1 MRRRKSS
8 QPLEWI
14 QLCIFEKLYFMEN
27 IKVLYKTNTQNQKCC
42 RIKCLLYS
50 PPGYYPKNP
59 SGISPLTW
67 IFFPSLHK
75 YAAFW
80 YSAGCSLGTFDIGI
94 FPPHLKALPHAYIT
108 SAAFS
113 PRPFALAGQKT
124 KCGGGLRSL
133 RALQKK
139 SFSLIMIMLL
149 LAHGF
154 LSKKVKNEL
163 IIDTHGL
170 YRLLEWF

>member
-1 MRRRKSS
+1 MSFVLSSRLLPQKSFWDQS
-8 QPLEWI
+8 SNLD
-14 QLCIFEKLYFMEN
+14 
-27 IKVLYKTNTQNQKCC
+27 
-42 RIKCLLYS
+42 
-50 PPGYYPKNP
+50 
-59 SGISPLTW
+59 
-67 IFFPSLHK
+67 FFPSLHK

-133 RALQKK
+133 GALQKK

-149 LAHGF
+149 LAHEF
-154 LSKKVKNEL
+154 LSKKV
-163 IIDTHGL
+163 
-170 YRLLEWF
+170 